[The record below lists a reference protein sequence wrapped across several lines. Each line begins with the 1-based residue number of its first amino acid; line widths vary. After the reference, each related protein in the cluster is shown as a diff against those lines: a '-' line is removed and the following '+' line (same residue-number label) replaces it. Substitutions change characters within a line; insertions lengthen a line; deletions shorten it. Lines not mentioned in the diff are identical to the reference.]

1 MKKPYPA
8 WVCHDCGT
16 RFGTWYE
23 DGEYLGPSH
32 HNATYHYD
40 TCDVCGMHDVPCTEP
55 RDYGHL
61 RSGWELL
68 CRNSKRNNRSRA
80 ATL

>member
-1 MKKPYPA
+1 MKKQYPA

-32 HNATYHYD
+32 HCATYHYD
-40 TCDVCGMHDVPCTEP
+40 TCDVCGTHDVPCTEP

-61 RSGWELL
+61 RSDWELL
-68 CRNSKRNNRSRA
+68 CRNSKRNNRSCA

>member
-8 WVCHDCGT
+8 WVCNDCGT
-16 RFGTWYE
+16 KFGAWYE

-40 TCDVCGMHDVPCTEP
+40 TCDVCGTHEVPCTEP

-61 RSGWELL
+61 RSDWELL
-68 CRNSKRNNRSRA
+68 CRNGKRNNRSCA